1 MAEYRNCAWNTF
13 CKKEGEDYNGNI
25 HTFLTKMYEDDN
37 HKNAFETDHGLV
49 MVHDARLKYN
59 GLNLFYDQD
68 SINYKKELP
77 IFKAHWIQAA
87 KAKKTKSLEFTVSN
101 LSGMKLFKIP
111 LTAFKKTDEFGG
123 QGSGPRVNKGNEFE
137 EHWQKDTITFMSGQ
151 LTGPRYISKIKEL
164 NEKFEKETGESL
176 IESIQEGGANKPR
189 PLMEHGKDIVV
200 SAGGILKEDMGETL
214 TDITYKY
221 GKEKKPRYLSL
232 KFGPT
237 VTFFNCGVTGA
248 KKGSLKLFVQSE
260 IEAYNIQA
268 SAGKRFLEIFGI
280 DPVRFCQSFADYP
293 RSSPIPNHVES
304 PDYDKGSIEKLL
316 KSGIGFG
323 YTMVHNA
330 TGQRSSAYG
339 VDIYDVD
346 RTYLNSASTITTPVK
361 IFYGG
366 KDGRGKRVDMTCSS
380 SKYDFSFNIRNKQGG
395 VFPSHVMCDYVKR

>member
-1 MAEYRNCAWNTF
+1 
-13 CKKEGEDYNGNI
+13 
-25 HTFLTKMYEDDN
+25 
-37 HKNAFETDHGLV
+37 
-49 MVHDARLKYN
+49 
-59 GLNLFYDQD
+59 
-68 SINYKKELP
+68 
-77 IFKAHWIQAA
+77 
-87 KAKKTKSLEFTVSN
+87 
-101 LSGMKLFKIP
+101 
-111 LTAFKKTDEFGG
+111 
-123 QGSGPRVNKGNEFE
+123 
-137 EHWQKDTITFMSGQ
+137 
-151 LTGPRYISKIKEL
+151 
-164 NEKFEKETGESL
+164 
-176 IESIQEGGANKPR
+176 
-189 PLMEHGKDIVV
+189 MEHGKDIVV

-268 SAGKRFLEIFGI
+268 TAGKRFLEIFGI

>member
-221 GKEKKPRYLSL
+221 GKQNQPRYLSL

-237 VTFFNCGVTGA
+237 VTFFNCGVTGG

-380 SKYDFSFNIRNKQGG
+380 SKYDFSFNISNKQGG
-395 VFPSHVMCDYVKR
+395 VFTSRVMRD